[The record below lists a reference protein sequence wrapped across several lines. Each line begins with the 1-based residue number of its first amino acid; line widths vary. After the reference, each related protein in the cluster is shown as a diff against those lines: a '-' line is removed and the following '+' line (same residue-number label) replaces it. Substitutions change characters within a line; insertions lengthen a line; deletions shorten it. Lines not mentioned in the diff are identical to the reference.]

1 MSNCCDPMDC
11 STPGFPILHR
21 LLEFA
26 QTHWVDPLS
35 QRCYPTIS
43 SSVAPFSCPQ
53 FLPADPKVVGALYIL
68 LGFREAIKHL
78 KVFLYSAFEK
88 LDTVGV
94 VQRSTYWSLSTNHLS
109 QRVAFDGFSGP
120 TRASHL
126 TTCQCQAHCIALA
139 LRNSQSCDRIWHI

>member
-11 STPGFPILHR
+11 STPGFPVLHR
-21 LLEFA
+21 LLESA
-26 QTHWVDPLS
+26 QTHCVGPLS
-35 QRCYPTIS
+35 QRCYATIS

-78 KVFLYSAFEK
+78 KVFLYLAFEK
-88 LDTVGV
+88 LDTVGI
-94 VQRSTYWSLSTNHLS
+94 VQRSTYQSLSTNHWS
-109 QRVAFDGFSGP
+109 QHVGFDGLSGP

-126 TTCQCQAHCIALA
+126 P
-139 LRNSQSCDRIWHI
+139 HISARHTAQPLL